1 MSRSGAQPSRTPVE
15 RRVRRLPIGA
25 EPVATGR
32 IDVRLWAPT
41 AQVVTLEIGAR
52 SVPLERETDGYWHVE
67 TDGVAGDR
75 YGFRI
80 DGSEKAYPDPASR
93 YQPDGPHER
102 SQVIDSL
109 PFDWQDTSWAGVSLE
124 GQVIY
129 ELHVGT
135 FTREGTWR
143 AALRELQ
150 ELRDLGVTTIELM
163 PVAEFDGRFGWGYDG
178 VNLFAPYHHYG
189 TPDDLRAF
197 VDEAHRVGLAVI
209 VDVVYNHLG
218 PSGNYLREFSP
229 SYFSTTYDNE
239 WGDALNFDGA
249 GCGPVREFFIANA
262 GYWIDEFHMDG
273 LRLDATQQ
281 IFDASA
287 RHLIAALT
295 AHARARA
302 GTRRIIVVAE
312 NEPQLC
318 DLVRPEADGGM
329 GLDGLWNDDFHHSAM
344 VALTGRAEA
353 YYSDTRGTSSE
364 FIAAAKYGY
373 LFQGQRYHWQ
383 HQARGTAG
391 LDLEPWRFVNYLQNH
406 DQVANSV
413 HGLRMQALAAPAR
426 VRALTAL
433 LLLMPGTPMLFQGQ
447 EFGASS
453 PFLYFADHEPSLASA
468 VKAGRA
474 EFLTQFASAVDY
486 ERRARLD
493 EPAAQHTFGRS
504 TLDFSERQTHAGTYR
519 LHRDLLRLRRS
530 TPAFAAQRRGV
541 VDGAAIAD
549 AALVLRFMLGGFE
562 DRLLVVNLG
571 ADLDRNSLAEPLVA
585 PPRGCQW
592 EIEWSSHDPAYGGF
606 GTPDL
611 WPEGRWY
618 LPADSAVVFRPAV
631 SGPQQPGRKRRTA

>member
-1 MSRSGAQPSRTPVE
+1 M
-15 RRVRRLPIGA
+15 RV
-25 EPVATGR
+25 
-32 IDVRLWAPT
+32 WAPT
-41 AQVVTLEIGAR
+41 AESVTVEIEGR
-52 SVPLERETDGYWHVE
+52 SVPLDREANGYWRAE
-67 TDGVAGDR
+67 ADGVAGDR
-75 YGFRI
+75 YGFHV
-80 DGSEKAYPDPASR
+80 DGSDKAFPDPASR

-102 SQVIDSL
+102 SQIVDPLS
-109 PFDWQDTSWAGVSLE
+109 FEWHDASWAGVSLE

-129 ELHVGT
+129 EMHVGT

-143 AALRELQ
+143 AAARQLEELH
-150 ELRDLGVTTIELM
+150 DLGITTIEMM

-178 VNLFAPYHHYG
+178 VDLFAPYHHYG

-197 VDEAHRVGLAVI
+197 VDEAHRLGLAVI
-209 VDVVYNHLG
+209 LDVVYNHLG
-218 PSGNYLREFSP
+218 PSGNYLRQFSP

-249 GCGPVREFFIANA
+249 ECGPVREFFIANA
-262 GYWIDEFHMDG
+262 EYWIDEFHLDG

-287 RHLIAALT
+287 RHLIADLT
-295 AHARARA
+295 AHARAKA
-302 GTRRIIVVAE
+302 GPKRIIVVAE

-318 DLVRPEADGGM
+318 ELVRPEAAGGM

-353 YYSDTRGTSSE
+353 YYSDTRGTSGE

-383 HQARGTAG
+383 HQPRGTAG

-413 HGLRMQALAAPAR
+413 HGRRMNALAAPAR

-453 PFLYFADHEPSLASA
+453 PFLYFADHEPSLSSA

-486 ERRARLD
+486 ERRAGLD
-493 EPAAQHTFGRS
+493 DPAARDTFARS
-504 TLDFSERQTHAGTYR
+504 TLDFAERERHAGTYR
-519 LHRDLLRLRRS
+519 LHRDLLRLRRE

-541 VDGAAIAD
+541 VDGAALTASTF
-549 AALVLRFMLGGFE
+549 VMRFMFGGAE
-562 DRLLVVNLG
+562 DRLLVMNLG
-571 ADLDRNSLAEPLVA
+571 GDFERNSLAEPLVA

-592 EIEWSSHDPAYGGF
+592 AVEWSSHDPAYGGF
-606 GTPDL
+606 GTPEL
-611 WPEGRWY
+611 WPEGRWC
-618 LPADSAVVFRPAV
+618 LPADSAVVLRPAA
-631 SGPQQPGRKRRTA
+631 SEPHAPGRKRRTA